1 MPCTVLFVVGL
12 VAPIHG
18 FLPSSCLEKSAQR
31 VSITPCK
38 HFGRSR
44 SIIAAQKPGAPPAK
58 GQLSLTAADASIAAR
73 EANRIF
79 DAIDANGD
87 GELSLTEL
95 RGHLSGGSMMPSSVD
110 RLFESLD
117 TNADGVLSRAE
128 FQQGF
133 TLNESVGLRLALGLP
148 QRQRPDQKALPI
160 HEDARRLLADD
171 LFAVIDTDQKGEIS
185 SRALREH
192 LEIMASYSLRTIDGI
207 MNVLDVNQN
216 GKIDQAEMRAAFQR
230 YEYTALRLALGIS

>member
-1 MPCTVLFVVGL
+1 M
-12 VAPIHG
+12 
-18 FLPSSCLEKSAQR
+18 
-31 VSITPCK
+31 
-38 HFGRSR
+38 
-44 SIIAAQKPGAPPAK
+44 
-58 GQLSLTAADASIAAR
+58 
-73 EANRIF
+73 
-79 DAIDANGD
+79 
-87 GELSLTEL
+87 
-95 RGHLSGGSMMPSSVD
+95 
-110 RLFESLD
+110 
-117 TNADGVLSRAE
+117 
-128 FQQGF
+128 
-133 TLNESVGLRLALGLP
+133 NESVGLRLALGLP

-171 LFAVIDTDQKGEIS
+171 LFAAIDTDQKGEIS